1 MKRSSATLKTLARKS
16 LNGNYGIPILAYLII
31 TALTVVVSMLVTGFL
46 DVTSMTSIITNQIL
60 LYMLSLLMSLC
71 NAGYSKLILSM
82 NRKQPY
88 TVGNLFYVFSHN
100 PDRFLVVNLLLL
112 VGQLILSLPL
122 EILSYTSTGTA
133 SLYLSLFALILQA
146 LMSLLLGAFF
156 GLANY
161 LLLDNPEIGAIDS
174 LKESLRL
181 MKGNKG
187 RYFYIQFSFIPL
199 NLACLFTCYIGLLW
213 LMPYIQTT
221 MVYFYMDITGEL
233 DAPEIITE
241 PPVDNPSDSFTQ
253 PPFS

>member
-1 MKRSSATLKTLARKS
+1 MEIIYETLICDFKDPCTEIF
-16 LNGNYGIPILAYLII
+16 NGNCEIAILAYLII

-60 LYMLSLLMSLC
+60 LYMLSLLISLC

-133 SLYLSLFALILQA
+133 SLYLFPVCADSSGIDVPP
-146 LMSLLLGAFF
+146 SWSTFF

-199 NLACLFTCYIGLLW
+199 NLTASLPVISD
-213 LMPYIQTT
+213 
-221 MVYFYMDITGEL
+221 FYG
-233 DAPEIITE
+233 
-241 PPVDNPSDSFTQ
+241 
-253 PPFS
+253 